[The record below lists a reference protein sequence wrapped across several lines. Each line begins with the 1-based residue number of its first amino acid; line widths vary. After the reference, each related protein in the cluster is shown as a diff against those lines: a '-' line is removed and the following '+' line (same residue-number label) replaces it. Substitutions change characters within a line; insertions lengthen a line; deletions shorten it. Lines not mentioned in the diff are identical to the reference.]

1 MAHGPEANR
10 TPRRLRRARG
20 DRQEGRQT
28 EMKLQLLAAAA
39 LVFGATG
46 VVQAHGPTR
55 QKAEQKVE
63 INAAP
68 DKVWKAVGNWL
79 DMSWLPPVEKTE
91 GDSGTEKGAKRK
103 LTLKG
108 GAVVEEELNQYN
120 AEKMM
125 YSYRITNVDVKT
137 LPVSNYS
144 SKITVKGE
152 GDKSTVTWDGAF
164 YRGFPNND
172 PPPELSDEA
181 AMKAVTGLYRA
192 GLDNLKKKVEGGS

>member
-1 MAHGPEANR
+1 
-10 TPRRLRRARG
+10 
-20 DRQEGRQT
+20 
-28 EMKLQLLAAAA
+28 MKLQLLAAAA
-39 LVFGATG
+39 LVLGVAGAAE
-46 VVQAHGPTR
+46 AHGPTR
-55 QKAEQKVE
+55 QKTEQKVE
-63 INAAP
+63 INASP
-68 DKVWKAVGNWL
+68 EKVWKVVGAWL

-91 GDSGTEKGAKRK
+91 GDQGTEKGAKRK

-108 GAVVEEELNQYN
+108 GAVVEEELNQYS

-125 YSYRITNVDVKT
+125 YSYRITDVDVKV

-144 SKITVKGE
+144 AKISVKGE

-181 AMKAVTGLYRA
+181 AMKAVNELYRA
-192 GLDNLKKKVEGGS
+192 GLDNLKKKVESGS